1 MKKNF
6 GVIGLGTF
14 GSNIAITLEK
24 LGQQVI
30 AFDKDECAVEKVAD
44 YMTLAHILDSRDK
57 KALEESGINTCD
69 TVIVSMGD
77 NCDSI
82 FLTVLNLKEIGIKNI
97 IAKAHTGEEGRI
109 LEKIGAT
116 RVIYPE
122 MEGAV
127 RLANQLTSSDILEYI
142 EISPDYQV
150 TEIEAP
156 KEFIGK
162 KIEELHITKKFNI
175 LIIALRDKE
184 KTTIVPSP
192 NELIKKEQILV
203 VVGQTKDILTFVK
216 KYNSN
221 DEK

>member
-30 AFDKDECAVEKVAD
+30 AVDNDESAIGKIAE
-44 YMTLAHILDSRDK
+44 YTTLTNILDSRDK
-57 KALEESGINTCD
+57 KALEESGINACD
-69 TVIVSMGD
+69 TVIVSLGD
-77 NCDSI
+77 NCDAS

-97 IAKAHTGEEGRI
+97 IVKAHTLEEGRI
-109 LEKIGAT
+109 LDKIGAT

-122 MEGAV
+122 MEGAI

-150 TEIEAP
+150 TEIEVP

-162 KIEELHITKKFNI
+162 KIEELHIAKKFNI
-175 LIIALRDKE
+175 LIIAIREKE
-184 KTTIVPSP
+184 RTLIVPAST
-192 NELIKKEQILV
+192 EIIKKGCVLV

-221 DEK
+221 GNE

>member
-24 LGQQVI
+24 LGQQVM
-30 AFDKDECAVEKVAD
+30 AFDKDEVSIGRVTD
-44 YMTLAHILDSRDK
+44 YITLASILDSRDK
-57 KALEESGINTCD
+57 KALEESGINACD
-69 TVIVSMGD
+69 TVIVSLGD
-77 NCDSI
+77 NCDAT

-97 IAKAHTGEEGRI
+97 IAKAHTLEEGRI
-109 LEKIGAT
+109 LDKIGAT

-150 TEIEAP
+150 TEIEVP
-156 KEFIGK
+156 KEFVGK
-162 KIEELHITKKFNI
+162 KIEDLHIAKKFNI
-175 LIIALRDKE
+175 LIIAIREKE
-184 KTTIVPSP
+184 KTLIVPSST
-192 NELIKKEQILV
+192 EVIKKGCILV

-216 KYNSN
+216 KYNSDDN
-221 DEK
+221 